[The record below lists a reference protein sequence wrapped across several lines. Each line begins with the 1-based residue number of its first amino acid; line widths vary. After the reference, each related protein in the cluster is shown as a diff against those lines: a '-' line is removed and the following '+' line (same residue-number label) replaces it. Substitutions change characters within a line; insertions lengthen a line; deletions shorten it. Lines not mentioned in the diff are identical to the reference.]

1 MRYIMSDLHGC
12 FDEFKKMLELIHFSE
27 DDELY
32 IIGDIIDRGPEPIP
46 LLQYIMNQKNIHV
59 IMGNHEDMMI
69 NAIKSRSYDLWF
81 YNGGEITNK
90 QFKKLKSKK
99 QNEILSYL
107 SSLPLMKELSISGE
121 DYILLHGGPGLF
133 FKVDY
138 EANKIT
144 KDVLWERFDSLNKEE
159 AEAIFPGKNFIVG
172 HTPTFMYGKDNKI
185 ISCGNIMIIDCGCV
199 FGYSLSC
206 LCLEKGKVYYVKSK
220 LKSNI

>member
-46 LLQYIMNQKNIHV
+46 LLQYIMNQKNIYV

-90 QFKKLKSKK
+90 QFKKL
-99 QNEILSYL
+99 
-107 SSLPLMKELSISGE
+107 
-121 DYILLHGGPGLF
+121 
-133 FKVDY
+133 
-138 EANKIT
+138 
-144 KDVLWERFDSLNKEE
+144 
-159 AEAIFPGKNFIVG
+159 
-172 HTPTFMYGKDNKI
+172 
-185 ISCGNIMIIDCGCV
+185 
-199 FGYSLSC
+199 
-206 LCLEKGKVYYVKSK
+206 
-220 LKSNI
+220 